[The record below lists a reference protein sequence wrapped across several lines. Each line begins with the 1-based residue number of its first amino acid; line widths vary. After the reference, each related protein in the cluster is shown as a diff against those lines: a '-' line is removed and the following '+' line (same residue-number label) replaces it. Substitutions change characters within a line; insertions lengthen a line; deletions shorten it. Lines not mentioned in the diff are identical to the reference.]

1 MNARIAIFAG
11 LLGGALL
18 GIASPALAQNEHLN
32 VSIEVF
38 EPGLPEDASTYRE
51 LDVFPRIRQFESLL
65 LPFAVRKTLAESNE
79 WGAVRV
85 IPEPDPAAELLIS
98 GRILK
103 SDGLVLELQLTATDA
118 SGRIWV
124 DKHYIDAPADRT
136 NSDESLTG
144 ALVFHN
150 IFDAFAG
157 DLAQARD
164 GLDAKT
170 LGQIADISMM
180 RHASI
185 LLPSAFADYLSQAD
199 DGTWTL
205 QRLPAEDDPMLE
217 RIRRIR
223 GVEYVMTDA
232 VDEKFEQLHGDI
244 ARTYD
249 FWREYR
255 REYAQYLVEEANWQ
269 ASDRSEHA
277 PGSFLAVERAYD
289 NYRWARMAEQEQ
301 RKWAA
306 AFDNEVGPAVERVES
321 RVAELDDW
329 VDDNYAEW
337 QRLLAEIFSL
347 ETGVNELP

>member
-1 MNARIAIFAG
+1 MLTSHLQARWFIKKLYEAFARD
-11 LLGGALL
+11 
-18 GIASPALAQNEHLN
+18 LA
-32 VSIEVF
+32 
-38 EPGLPEDASTYRE
+38 A
-51 LDVFPRIRQFESLL
+51 
-65 LPFAVRKTLAESNE
+65 
-79 WGAVRV
+79 
-85 IPEPDPAAELLIS
+85 
-98 GRILK
+98 
-103 SDGLVLELQLTATDA
+103 
-118 SGRIWV
+118 
-124 DKHYIDAPADRT
+124 
-136 NSDESLTG
+136 
-144 ALVFHN
+144 
-150 IFDAFAG
+150 AG
-157 DLAQARD
+157 DL
-164 GLDAKT
+164 LDARA
-170 LGQIADISMM
+170 LARIPDISML

-185 LLPSAFADYLSQAD
+185 LLPTAFADYLSQQE
-199 DGTWTL
+199 DGRWAL
-205 QRLPAEDDPMLE
+205 QRLPAADDPMLE
-217 RIRRIR
+217 RILRIR
-223 GVEYVMTDA
+223 SVEYVMTDA

-269 ASDRSEHA
+269 ASDRSDDP

-306 AFDNEVGPAVERVES
+306 AFDNEVGPAVERVQS